1 VIAEEEIGSKMRF
14 AVISDLHSNIEA
26 LTNVLQ
32 DIDDRGID
40 PIYCL
45 GDVVGYGPDPRACI
59 DLVRERCA
67 FCIRGNHDDALFT
80 GPDRFNPYA
89 RHAIEWTK
97 TRLKPGLFK
106 PRSNNDRWQFLEELP
121 LDLRLGDHYFV
132 HGSPRDH
139 VNEYIYRED
148 VFFNADSK
156 LKTIFKS
163 VDRLLFVGHTHLP
176 VIISDDMKTLVPE
189 EGKQEFKLDPDRKY
203 IINVGSVGQPRD
215 RDSRSCYVEYD
226 NDVIRYHRVAYDIQ
240 KVVDK
245 INANPSLDSV
255 LGSRL
260 LEGM

>member
-1 VIAEEEIGSKMRF
+1 MRF
-14 AVISDLHSNIEA
+14 AVISDLHSNIDA
-26 LTNVLQ
+26 LTRVFE
-32 DIDDRGID
+32 DIDARGID

-45 GDVVGYGPDPRACI
+45 GDVVGYGPDPRPCI
-59 DLVRERCA
+59 DLVRERCT
-67 FCIRGNHDDALFT
+67 FCIRGNHDDALFS

-97 TRLKPGLFK
+97 KNLKPGFF
-106 PRSNNDRWQFLEELP
+106 RSRANNERWKFLEELP
-121 LDLRLGDHYFV
+121 LDLRVGDHYFV
-132 HGSPRDH
+132 HGSPRDR

-156 LKTIFKS
+156 LRTIFES

-176 VIISDDMKTLVPE
+176 VIISDDMKTLIPE
-189 EGKQEFKLDPDRKY
+189 GDEDSFELDPERKY

-215 RDSRSCYVEYD
+215 RNIKSCYVEYD
-226 NDVIRYHRVAYDIQ
+226 DGVIHYHRVSYDVQ
-240 KVVDK
+240 AVVDR
-245 INANPSLDSV
+245 INANSSLDSV